1 MGKTHDD
8 DEVEIDLRELF
19 YALKKHILVILAA
32 ILAGAV
38 IAGAATKLLMTP
50 VYSATSTMLVLTKE
64 TTLSSL
70 ADLQIGTQLTKDYN
84 ILITSRTVL
93 QDVVDELNLDMTY
106 KELKECITVE
116 NPSDTRLLSVTAID
130 KDPEMAK
137 KIADTL
143 AKTSADFIGDKMEV
157 TPPKIIEEGEVP
169 TIQTSP
175 STKKNVLIGALAGLV
190 LSAGIIILL
199 TLMDDTIKSE
209 EDIENYL
216 GLTTLA
222 SIPDKKTT
230 LQEKD
235 LAIQARQHKRKRRK
249 KGGKN
254 KWQFREL

>member
-1 MGKTHDD
+1 MGNTHDD

-50 VYSATSTMLVLTKE
+50 VLTKE

-116 NPSDTRLLSVTAID
+116 NPSDTRILSVTAVD

-190 LSAGIIILL
+190 LSASIIILL

-222 SIPDKKTT
+222 SIPDRKDYITGKGSRNSSKAASKK
-230 LQEKD
+230 K
-235 LAIQARQHKRKRRK
+235 KKKRRK
-249 KGGKN
+249 K
-254 KWQFREL
+254 